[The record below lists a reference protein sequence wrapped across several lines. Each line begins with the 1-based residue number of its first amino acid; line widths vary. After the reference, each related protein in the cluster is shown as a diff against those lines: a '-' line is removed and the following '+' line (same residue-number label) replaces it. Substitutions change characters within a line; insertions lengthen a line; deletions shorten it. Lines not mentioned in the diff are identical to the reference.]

1 MPSASPAEL
10 IMDAASPPLMR
21 EVFGNIPGWAKGLF
35 YVVAAIA
42 VGVWAYGL
50 YRRVR
55 LWRQGKPSG
64 GVSYAAALKRVVRDV
79 LLQGRFRG
87 RAFAS
92 LAHVLLFSGF
102 FVLLIGT
109 TLVAIEHILADLLG
123 RPASDPVFHKGLYY
137 AVFELVTDSFGVAF
151 LVGCTMFLVRRLR
164 GAGSFAK
171 TQADVGMLVLLIVI
185 GVTGYVVEG
194 LRIIHAATPLPGLSP
209 VGYVTASLFTAAG
222 FDQAGAGRLHFAVW
236 WFHAALALGFIAWM
250 PYSRLLHSLAGAI
263 NLALRENRLGT
274 MQPISMAEV
283 EETGLI
289 GVAQLADFTR
299 RQLVELDA
307 CISCGRCQDA
317 CPAFEAGKPL
327 SPRNVVQDLVGVMNV
342 RGVGGQSAVGSRQ
355 EGNAGSPL
363 AGGVIAD
370 ETLWSCTTC
379 GACVDICP
387 LGVSPMGMITDMR
400 RFLIGDGA
408 LRGSPATA
416 LQKTDRVG
424 NPFGLP
430 QKERLAW
437 AAGLDVPLVSENP
450 DYEVLYWVGCA
461 AAYDRRAQK
470 IARSVVRLLQAA
482 DVNFAVLGP
491 EERCTGESAR
501 RMGDELL
508 FQQLAEQNVATLG
521 EHRAKRIVA
530 HCPHCVNSLR
540 NDYPQA
546 GGEYEVVHHSQLL
559 SELVAAGKLPSLP
572 TTTAVGGSIT
582 YHDPCYL
589 ARANGITDEPRAVLA
604 AVTGQGISNG
614 DEGGS
619 LPIIELPRNR
629 RETSCCGGGGGRMW
643 FDDAPSQRVGR
654 GRVEEIVGSGAEM
667 VAVSC
672 PFCLIMVGD
681 GIAAEKPAMQ
691 VRDIA
696 ELLAEAALGP
706 ERSAAADKPLL
717 PPV

>member
-1 MPSASPAEL
+1 MPSVSPADL
-10 IMDAASPPLMR
+10 IVAAASQPLMR

-35 YVVAAIA
+35 YVVAAVA
-42 VGVWAYGL
+42 VGAWAYGI

-64 GVSYAAALKRVVRDV
+64 GVNYAVALKRVVRDV

-87 RAFAS
+87 RPFAS

-137 AVFELVTDSFGVAF
+137 AIYELVTDSFGVAF

-164 GAGSFAK
+164 GTGSFAK

-222 FDQAGAGRLHFAVW
+222 VDQARAGRLHFALW

-263 NLALRENRLGT
+263 NLAIRNERLGT
-274 MQPISMAEV
+274 MRPISMAEV

-289 GVAQLADFTR
+289 GVAKLEDFTR
-299 RQLVELDA
+299 QQLASLDA
-307 CISCGRCQDA
+307 CVSCGRCQDA
-317 CPAFEAGKPL
+317 CPAYEAGKPL
-327 SPRNVVQDLVGVMNV
+327 SPRNVVQDLVGVMNL
-342 RGVGGQSAVGSRQ
+342 RGVGGQSAVGSGQ
-355 EGNAGSPL
+355 EEEAGPPL
-363 AGGVIAD
+363 AGGVIGE

-379 GACVDICP
+379 GACADVCP
-387 LGVSPMGMITDMR
+387 LGVSPMGMITDLR

-430 QKERLAW
+430 QKDRLAW
-437 AAGLDVPLVSENP
+437 AAGLDVPLVKDNP

-559 SELVAAGKLPSLP
+559 SELTAAGKLPALP
-572 TTTAVGGSIT
+572 TESAGGGAIT

-589 ARANGITDEPRAVLA
+589 ARANGITEEPRAVLA
-604 AVTGQGISNG
+604 AATGQASGQG
-614 DEGGS
+614 AEL
-619 LPIIELPRNR
+619 LPIIELSRNR

-654 GRVEEIVGSGAEM
+654 GRVEEIVASGAAT

-672 PFCLIMVGD
+672 PFCLMMVGD
-681 GIAAEKPAMQ
+681 GVSVQKPAMQ

-696 ELLAEAALGP
+696 ELLAEATLGP
-706 ERSAAADKPLL
+706 EGVAGSSDQS

>member
-10 IMDAASPPLMR
+10 ILAAASPPLMR
-21 EVFGNIPGWAKGLF
+21 EVFGNIPGWAQGLF

-64 GVSYAAALKRVVRDV
+64 GVSYAAALQRVVRDV

-87 RAFAS
+87 RPFAS

-137 AVFELVTDSFGVAF
+137 AIFELVTDSFGVAF

-164 GAGSFAK
+164 GGGSFAK
-171 TQADVGMLVLLIVI
+171 TPADVGMLALLIVI
-185 GVTGYVVEG
+185 GVTGYMVEG

-222 FDQAGAGRLHFAVW
+222 VDQAGAGRLHFALW

-263 NLALRENRLGT
+263 NLALREDRLGT
-274 MQPISMAEV
+274 MRPISMAEV

-307 CISCGRCQDA
+307 CVSCGRCQDA

-327 SPRNVVQDLVGVMNV
+327 SPRSVVQDLVGVMNV
-342 RGVGGQSAVGSRQ
+342 RGVGKQESGVGGQESGKKDEADV
-355 EGNAGSPL
+355 PL
-363 AGGVIAD
+363 AGGVIGD

-430 QKERLAW
+430 QKDRLAW
-437 AAGLDVPLVSENP
+437 ATGLDVPLVKDNP

-521 EHRAKRIVA
+521 AHRAKRIVA

-559 SELVAAGKLPSLP
+559 SELVADGKLPAMP

-604 AVTGQGISNG
+604 AVAGK
-614 DEGGS
+614 GGGNS

-654 GRVEEIVGSGAEM
+654 GRVEEIVGSGAET

-681 GIAAEKPAMQ
+681 GVAAEKPAMQ

-696 ELLAEAALGP
+696 ELLAEATLGP
-706 ERSAAADKPLL
+706 DGAAGPAT
-717 PPV
+717 

>member
-10 IMDAASPPLMR
+10 ILAAASPPLMR

-87 RAFAS
+87 RPFAS

-137 AVFELVTDSFGVAF
+137 AVYELVTDSFGVAF

-164 GAGSFAK
+164 GGGSFAK
-171 TQADVGMLVLLIVI
+171 TQADEGMLVLLIVI

-209 VGYVTASLFTAAG
+209 VGYVTANLFTAAG
-222 FDQAGAGRLHFAVW
+222 VDQAGAGRLHFALW
-236 WFHAALALGFIAWM
+236 WLHAALALGFIAWM

-263 NLALRENRLGT
+263 NLALRQDRLGT
-274 MQPISMAEV
+274 MRPISMAEV

-307 CISCGRCQDA
+307 CVSCGRCQDA

-342 RGVGGQSAVGSRQ
+342 RGVGGKESGDRSQ
-355 EGNAGSPL
+355 ESGKAQELGVPL

-437 AAGLDVPLVSENP
+437 AAGLDVPLASENP

-559 SELVAAGKLPSLP
+559 SELVADGKLPSLP
-572 TTTAVGGSIT
+572 SATTNGGSIT

-604 AVTGQGISNG
+604 AVAGQG
-614 DEGGS
+614 GGNS

-654 GRVEEIVGSGAEM
+654 GRVEEIVDSGAVT

-672 PFCLIMVGD
+672 PFCMIMVGD
-681 GIAAEKPAMQ
+681 GVAAQQPAMQ

-696 ELLAEAALGP
+696 ELLAEATLGP
-706 ERSAAADKPLL
+706 EGVASSNDEA
-717 PPV
+717 PPF

>member
-1 MPSASPAEL
+1 MPSAPLADL
-10 IMDAASPPLMR
+10 IVAAASQPLMR
-21 EVFGNIPGWAKGLF
+21 EVFGNIPGRAKGLF
-35 YVVAAIA
+35 YVVAAAA
-42 VGVWAYGL
+42 VGAWAYGL

-87 RAFAS
+87 RPFAS

-102 FVLLIGT
+102 FVLLVGT

-137 AVFELVTDSFGVAF
+137 AVYELVTDSFGVPF

-171 TQADVGMLVLLIVI
+171 APADVGMLVLLIVI

-209 VGYVTASLFTAAG
+209 VGYVTASVFTAAG
-222 FDQAGAGRLHFAVW
+222 VDQAGAGRLHFALW

-263 NLALRENRLGT
+263 NLAMREDRLGR

-283 EETGLI
+283 EDTGLI

-307 CISCGRCQDA
+307 CVSCGRCQDA

-342 RGVGGQSAVGSRQ
+342 RGVGGQSVGRSEQ
-355 EGNAGSPL
+355 GGDSGPPL
-363 AGGVIAD
+363 AGGVIRD

-379 GACVDICP
+379 GACADVCP
-387 LGVSPMGMITDMR
+387 LGVSPMGMITDLR
-400 RFLIGDGA
+400 RFLIGDGS

-430 QKERLAW
+430 QKDRLAW
-437 AAGLDVPLVSENP
+437 AAGLNVPLVKDNP

-530 HCPHCVNSLR
+530 HCPHCLNSLR

-546 GGEYEVVHHSQLL
+546 GGDYEVVHHSQLL
-559 SELVAAGKLPSLP
+559 SELVADGKLPAMP
-572 TTTAVGGSIT
+572 TTTALAGSIT

-604 AVTGQGISNG
+604 AVAGQGDGN
-614 DEGGS
+614 S

-654 GRVEEIVGSGAEM
+654 GRVEEIVGSGAET

-672 PFCLIMVGD
+672 PFCLMMVGD
-681 GIAAEKPAMQ
+681 GVAAQQTTMQ

-706 ERSAAADKPLL
+706 EASATPTT
-717 PPV
+717 

>member
-10 IMDAASPPLMR
+10 IWAAASPPLMR

-87 RAFAS
+87 RPFAS

-137 AVFELVTDSFGVAF
+137 AVYELVTDSFGVAF

-164 GAGSFAK
+164 GGGSFAK

-209 VGYVTASLFTAAG
+209 VGYVTANLFTAAG
-222 FDQAGAGRLHFAVW
+222 VDQAGAGRLHFALW
-236 WFHAALALGFIAWM
+236 WLHAALALGFIAWM

-263 NLALRENRLGT
+263 NLALRQDRLGT
-274 MQPISMAEV
+274 MRPISMAEV

-307 CISCGRCQDA
+307 CVSCGRCQDA

-342 RGVGGQSAVGSRQ
+342 RGVGGKESGDRSQ
-355 EGNAGSPL
+355 ESGKAQELGVPL

-437 AAGLDVPLVSENP
+437 AAGLDVPLASENP

-559 SELVAAGKLPSLP
+559 SELVADGKLPSLP
-572 TTTAVGGSIT
+572 SATTNGGSIT

-604 AVTGQGISNG
+604 AVAGQG
-614 DEGGS
+614 GGNS

-654 GRVEEIVGSGAEM
+654 GRVEEIVDSGAVT

-672 PFCLIMVGD
+672 PFCMIMVGD
-681 GIAAEKPAMQ
+681 GVAAQQPAMQ

-696 ELLAEAALGP
+696 ELLAEATLGP
-706 ERSAAADKPLL
+706 EGVASSNDEA

>member
-1 MPSASPAEL
+1 MPSVSPAEL
-10 IMDAASPPLMR
+10 MLAAASQPLMR

-35 YVVAAIA
+35 YVVAAVA
-42 VGVWAYGL
+42 VGAWAYGI

-64 GVSYAAALKRVVRDV
+64 GVNYAAALKRVVRDV

-87 RAFAS
+87 RPFAS

-137 AVFELVTDSFGVAF
+137 AVYELVTDSFGVAF

-171 TQADVGMLVLLIVI
+171 TPADVGMLVLLIVI

-222 FDQAGAGRLHFAVW
+222 VDQAGAGRLHFALW

-250 PYSRLLHSLAGAI
+250 PYSRLIHSLAGAI
-263 NLALRENRLGT
+263 NLAIRNERLGT
-274 MQPISMAEV
+274 LRPISMAEV

-289 GVAQLADFTR
+289 GVAKLEDFTR
-299 RQLVELDA
+299 QQLASLDA
-307 CISCGRCQDA
+307 CVSCGRCQDM

-327 SPRNVVQDLVGVMNV
+327 SPRNVVQELVGVMNV
-342 RGVGGQSAVGSRQ
+342 RGVGGQSAGGSGQ
-355 EGNAGSPL
+355 EKDSGLPL
-363 AGGVIAD
+363 AGGVIGE

-379 GACVDICP
+379 GACADVCP
-387 LGVSPMGMITDMR
+387 LGVSPMGMITDLR

-437 AAGLDVPLVSENP
+437 AAGLDVPLVKDNP
-450 DYEVLYWVGCA
+450 EYEVLYWVGCA

-559 SELVAAGKLPSLP
+559 SELVADGKLPAMP

-589 ARANGITDEPRAVLA
+589 ARANGITEEPRAVLA
-604 AVTGQGISNG
+604 AVAGQG
-614 DEGGS
+614 GGNADAGA

-654 GRVEEIVGSGAEM
+654 GRVEEIVGSGAAT

-672 PFCLIMVGD
+672 PFCLMMVGD
-681 GIAAEKPAMQ
+681 GVAAEKPTMQ

-696 ELLAEAALGP
+696 ELLAEATLGP
-706 ERSAAADKPLL
+706 ESGAANGNTPPSA
-717 PPV
+717 

>member
-10 IMDAASPPLMR
+10 ILAAASPPLMR

-87 RAFAS
+87 RPFAS

-137 AVFELVTDSFGVAF
+137 AVYELVTDSFGVAF

-164 GAGSFAK
+164 GGGSFAK

-209 VGYVTASLFTAAG
+209 VGYVTANLFTAAG
-222 FDQAGAGRLHFAVW
+222 VDQAGAGRLHFALW
-236 WFHAALALGFIAWM
+236 WLHAALALGFIAWM

-263 NLALRENRLGT
+263 NLALRQDRLGT
-274 MQPISMAEV
+274 MRPISMAEV

-307 CISCGRCQDA
+307 CVSCGRCQDA

-342 RGVGGQSAVGSRQ
+342 RGVGGKESGDRSQ
-355 EGNAGSPL
+355 ESGKAQELGVPL

-437 AAGLDVPLVSENP
+437 AAGLDVPLASENP

-559 SELVAAGKLPSLP
+559 SELVADGKLPSLP
-572 TTTAVGGSIT
+572 SATTNGGSIT

-604 AVTGQGISNG
+604 AVAGQG
-614 DEGGS
+614 GGNS

-654 GRVEEIVGSGAEM
+654 GRVEEIVDSGAVT

-672 PFCLIMVGD
+672 PFCMIMVGD
-681 GIAAEKPAMQ
+681 GVAAQQPAMQ

-696 ELLAEAALGP
+696 ELLAEATLGP
-706 ERSAAADKPLL
+706 EGVASSNDEA